1 MAYYISNL
9 LPKFVYENMG
19 QEALENVFRIK
30 ATEENRN
37 IEQARKIV
45 TYRKMAEDGFDYGL
59 VLPEHANYVYVAYR
73 WEE

>member
-1 MAYYISNL
+1 MAYYIDNL
-9 LPKFVYENMG
+9 LPKVVYENMPKG
-19 QEALENVFRIK
+19 ALESIFQMK
-30 ATEENRN
+30 ASEENRN
-37 IEQARKIV
+37 IDQATKIV